1 MSSERHSNLTCSVGP
16 MRRYIETAENT
27 SKHTLW
33 VVMIVAGSPVHFDI
47 LVNKNHHSSF
57 FSNLFL
63 FQVSYNRGQDF
74 DDMSSFF
81 PCEIDDAI
89 QYINLGYGAQ
99 APKIVI
105 L

>member
-1 MSSERHSNLTCSVGP
+1 MK
-16 MRRYIETAENT
+16 YIVFKASIINV
-27 SKHTLW
+27 LD
-33 VVMIVAGSPVHFDI
+33 G
-47 LVNKNHHSSF
+47 VNY
-57 FSNLFL
+57 
-63 FQVSYNRGQDF
+63 VSYTVDF

-81 PCEIDDAI
+81 LCEIDDAI

>member
-1 MSSERHSNLTCSVGP
+1 MIFNLIKVS
-16 MRRYIETAENT
+16 IETRN
-27 SKHTLW
+27 LQ
-33 VVMIVAGSPVHFDI
+33 
-47 LVNKNHHSSF
+47 LN
-57 FSNLFL
+57 SND
-63 FQVSYNRGQDF
+63 QGPDF

>member
-1 MSSERHSNLTCSVGP
+1 MTYSL
-16 MRRYIETAENT
+16 
-27 SKHTLW
+27 
-33 VVMIVAGSPVHFDI
+33 I
-47 LVNKNHHSSF
+47 LKYSHGDN
-57 FSNLFL
+57 
-63 FQVSYNRGQDF
+63 QGQDF

-81 PCEIDDAI
+81 PCEIDDTI